1 MTLFYEKALAD
12 EALGPFFTLELGEDM
27 HTHEWIEH
35 VELLADFWLAKLLGT
50 DTYIGNFVGAH
61 VRLPHIKKEM
71 VSIWMALFSET
82 LDEVYIPDVAGY
94 FKHRTRHLIKEFLNS
109 AKNI

>member
-12 EALGPFFTLELGEDM
+12 EALGAFFILELGEDM
-27 HTHEWIEH
+27 GSDDWTEH
-35 VELLADFWLAKLLGT
+35 VDLLADFWLTKLLGK
-50 DTYIGNFVGAH
+50 DTYFGNFVGAH

-71 VSIWMALFSET
+71 VSTWRVLFYET

-94 FKHRTRHLIKEFLNS
+94 FKHRTGHLIKEFLNS
-109 AKNI
+109 PKNI